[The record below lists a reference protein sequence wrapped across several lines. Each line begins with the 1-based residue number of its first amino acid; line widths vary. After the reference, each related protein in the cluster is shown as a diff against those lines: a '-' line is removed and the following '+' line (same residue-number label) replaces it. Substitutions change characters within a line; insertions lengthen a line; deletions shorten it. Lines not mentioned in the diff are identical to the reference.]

1 MEMKD
6 MLLILFPIIAGI
18 VSSYI
23 TYYFAIKS
31 KKNEAILEFKEEKY
45 ANLVVLLQGF
55 TGKTAS
61 GDTKRKFLEEQR
73 KSWLYCSDEV
83 IKAVNNMLILFV
95 EKENRLIDNEKAKEA
110 IGNIIVAIRKDL
122 LGKTKLDYTDF
133 SYFDVIDR

>member
-1 MEMKD
+1 MKD

>member
-110 IGNIIVAIRKDL
+110 IGNI
-122 LGKTKLDYTDF
+122 
-133 SYFDVIDR
+133 